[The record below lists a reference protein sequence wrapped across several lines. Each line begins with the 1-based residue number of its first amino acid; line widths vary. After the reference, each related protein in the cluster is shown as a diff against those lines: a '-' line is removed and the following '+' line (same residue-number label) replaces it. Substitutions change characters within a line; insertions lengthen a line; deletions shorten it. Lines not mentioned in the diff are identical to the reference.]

1 MSIINVDPASQEK
14 VIKVPHFLLFEKD
27 ALLVSELTC
36 PQQGRKKGRKGQKR
50 KEKEDIERKET
61 KTTA

>member
-1 MSIINVDPASQEK
+1 MSIINVDPASQDK

-36 PQQGRKKGRKGQKR
+36 PQQGRKKGRNG
-50 KEKEDIERKET
+50 
-61 KTTA
+61 